1 MVPPQMTSST
11 TATWRPRGPA
21 AGLPGRAQQQ
31 QRAAAALR
39 QRQRQR
45 QRQAAS
51 GKAAVRRRPRRQ
63 QQRPAS
69 GGAEGAAGL
78 GCRSLVPCA
87 APWLPLVLVCP
98 LGIDSCAS
106 PFALS
111 VPTGGCSRK
120 VAAKEV
126 GPSHFRATLFTNNAT
141 AGCFRLAGWRLSMR
155 RSGRMCGSA
164 AAGSRASTP
173 HNWRRQSGALLHNTC
188 QLGGMQQFCPYSVT
202 TGTNMRPHSSM
213 PCLHECLST
222 NSKPCAALLLHIVK
236 WEHH

>member
-1 MVPPQMTSST
+1 MVPPQMTSLT

-21 AGLPGRAQQQ
+21 AGVPGRAQQQ

-45 QRQAAS
+45 QAAS
-51 GKAAVRRRPRRQ
+51 GKAAVQRRPRRQ

-87 APWLPLVLVCP
+87 APWLPPVLVCP

-126 GPSHFRATLFTNNAT
+126 GPSHFRAALFTNNAT

-173 HNWRRQSGALLHNTC
+173 HNWRRQSGALLTTPARSAACSSFVLTLSPQALTCDHNQVCLACTSAYQRTPNLA
-188 QLGGMQQFCPYSVT
+188 QLCCFT
-202 TGTNMRPHSSM
+202 
-213 PCLHECLST
+213 L
-222 NSKPCAALLLHIVK
+222 
-236 WEHH
+236 